1 MVERPMPSTLTCT
14 HGHRWFAS
22 DHAFSRQGANVC
34 PHCGEPALLLGE
46 SSSHAT
52 LVLHNRRERPIDSV
66 EHQGAEVALGPVAP
80 SRSVPEV
87 PGYELLDEIGRG
99 GMGVVYRA
107 RQVAL
112 DRIVALKM
120 IHYGP
125 GCDAAALARFRA
137 EAEVIARL
145 QHPNIIQVHE
155 VGNCAAG
162 PYLVMELAS
171 GGNLAARLAGMP
183 QPPRTAALLVRTVA
197 RAVQAAH
204 EKGIIHRDLKP
215 GNIQLADDS
224 DTPLEKCTPKIS
236 DFGLARRLNEA
247 GSGIGEPITLPG
259 QIMGTPGY
267 MSPEQAQG
275 SSEAVGTAADIYA
288 LGVLLYEA
296 LTGHPPFCG
305 STSLETVHL
314 MLLMDPLPPSRVRP
328 GLPRDLE
335 TVCLR
340 CLEKEPARRYA
351 SAAELADDLERFLDG
366 KPVRAR
372 RAPSWE
378 HLWKWTC
385 RQPGIAALTA
395 CLSVVAVA
403 GFVAVTWLW
412 QRAATAQV
420 QSDRERDR
428 AVLMA
433 RAETE
438 ARQEAQRLSV
448 RLLLE
453 RAVSLCESGDH
464 SAGLLWMARALETVP
479 PGDEALERSVRLLLG
494 GWGLQLHPLR
504 FYHQHSESVESVA
517 VSADGSILATGT
529 ARMVQLLDARTGKLL
544 DAPFE
549 LSGTII
555 RLCPLH
561 GREQKLVAIVRNGR
575 TIGVHTLPDGKLA
588 GPAIR
593 LPAALGVAALSRD
606 GRVLL
611 LGLKDGSAWPYS
623 VETGRP
629 TTQPWRHEG
638 RIRTAAFSTD
648 GKWAVT
654 GSHDHLARL
663 WEVSTGKL
671 MRTFRDHFA
680 PVIAVAISPNGELL
694 LTGGED
700 HRACLWRVSDGQIL
714 SRMPHQ
720 HNVSQVAFAPSGR
733 LMFTSCDDHT
743 ARLWEVGNSPGTV
756 RPFGATL
763 RHTGEIN
770 GMAFTPDG
778 KSLVTGA
785 EDKTVCVW
793 QVQEAAGCTLTLQ
806 HSLAV
811 NTITLSPDGRRLL
824 SAAADGTIRLWD
836 LQTQTFRVVGNRQ
849 TAVTLAFRPDGA
861 AFLVGYYTG
870 VLQQYDTTTATPLG
884 KPLVHAAPLLSASYS
899 PDGRYI
905 ATGCEDGDKNVRIW
919 DSTTGEVVHT
929 LAGHTRKVH
938 SLAFSPDGKWLLS
951 GSWDY
956 TARLWNVETGLPGG
970 EPMRHL
976 DLVQSVA
983 FSLDGRLALSG
994 ADDYM
999 TRLWEMPEGRL
1010 RHLLRHPDKVQTVCF
1025 SPDGLLIA
1033 TGTKGQ
1039 IARLW
1044 DVGTGKPA
1052 GPPLVHDKEVRAL
1065 ACDPDGRWLYSAG
1078 WDGMV
1083 RRWRL
1088 PRPKEGS
1095 LAEIRRWLEVNTHQ
1109 QIDAG
1114 GAVVTLDVTT
1124 WVAAGAIP

>member
-1 MVERPMPSTLTCT
+1 MPSTLSCT
-14 HGHRWFAS
+14 HGHHWFAS
-22 DHAFSRQGANVC
+22 DQAFARKGANVC

-46 SSSHAT
+46 SPSHAT
-52 LVLHNRRERPIDSV
+52 LILHNRRERPRDDV
-66 EHQGAEVALGPVAP
+66 QRLAAEAALGSVAP
-80 SRSVPEV
+80 TQCMPEV

-99 GMGVVYRA
+99 GVGVVYRA

-112 DRIVALKM
+112 DRVVALKM

-125 GCDAAALARFRA
+125 GCDAAALARFRS

-155 VGNCAAG
+155 VGTCAAG
-162 PYLVMELAS
+162 PYLVMELAA
-171 GGNLAARLAGMP
+171 GGNLAARLAGVP
-183 QPPRTAALLVRTVA
+183 QPPRTAAMLVRTVA
-197 RAVQAAH
+197 GAVQAAH

-215 GNIQLADDS
+215 GNIQLADHPDA
-224 DTPLEKCTPKIS
+224 PLEKCTPKIS
-236 DFGLARRLNEA
+236 DFGLARQLNDP
-247 GSGIGEPITLPG
+247 GSGASEPITLPG

-267 MSPEQAQG
+267 MAPEQAQG
-275 SSEAVGTAADIYA
+275 RSEAVGRAADIYA

-314 MLLMDPLPPSRVRP
+314 MLVMDPLPPSRVRP

-340 CLEKEPARRYA
+340 CLEKDPARRYA
-351 SAAELADDLERFLDG
+351 SAAELADDLGRFLDG

-378 HLWKWTC
+378 RLWKWTR
-385 RQPGIAALTA
+385 RQPGTAALAA

-412 QRAATAQV
+412 QHAASAQV
-420 QSDRERDR
+420 QSDQERDR

-433 RAETE
+433 KAETD
-438 ARQEAQRLSV
+438 ARHEAQHLSV

-453 RAVSLCESGDH
+453 RAVGLCEAGDH

-479 PGDEALERSVRLLLG
+479 PDDEALDRSVRLLLG

-504 FYHQHSESVESVA
+504 FFHQHPESVESVA
-517 VSADGSILATGT
+517 VSADGTVLATGT
-529 ARMVQLLDARTGKLL
+529 PRQVQLLDVRTGKPL

-549 LSGTII
+549 LPGNIV
-555 RLCPLH
+555 RLCSIL
-561 GREQKLVAIVRNGR
+561 GQKQELAAIVRTGKI
-575 TIGVHTLPDGKLA
+575 IGVHAIPDGKLV

-593 LPAALGVAALSRD
+593 LPAAFGVAALSPD
-606 GRVLL
+606 GSVLL

-623 VETGRP
+623 VQTGKP
-629 TTQPWRHEG
+629 MTQPWRHEG
-638 RIRTAAFSTD
+638 RVRTVAFSAD
-648 GKWAVT
+648 GRWAVT
-654 GSHDHLARL
+654 GSHDRLARL

-671 MRTFRDHFA
+671 VRSFRDHFA
-680 PVIAVAISPNGELL
+680 PVIAAEFSPDGQLL

-700 HRACLWRVSDGQIL
+700 HRACLWRVSDGQVL
-714 SRMPHQ
+714 CRMPHQ
-720 HNVSQVAFAPSGR
+720 HNVSRVAFSPSGR
-733 LMFTSCDDHT
+733 LMVTGCDDHT
-743 ARLWEVGNSPGTV
+743 ARLWEVANQSGTG
-756 RPFGATL
+756 RPFGGTL
-763 RHTGEIN
+763 RHTADLN
-770 GMAFTPDG
+770 ALVFTPDG
-778 KSLVTGA
+778 RSLVTA
-785 EDKTVCVW
+785 SDDKFVCVW
-793 QVQEAAGCTLTLQ
+793 QVQEAAGCTLTLP
-806 HSLAV
+806 HSFAV
-811 NTITLSPDGRRLL
+811 NTIAISPDGRRLL
-824 SAAADGTIRLWD
+824 SAAADGSIRLWD
-836 LQTQTFRVVGNRQ
+836 LQTQTFRIIGNQQ

-861 AFLVGYYTG
+861 AFLVGYYSG
-870 VLQQYDTTTATPLG
+870 HLQQYETATATPRG
-884 KPLVHAAPLLSASYS
+884 NPLVHAAPLLSASYS

-919 DSTTGEVVHT
+919 DCDTGEVIHT

-938 SLAFSPDGKWLLS
+938 SLAFSPDGKWLLT

-956 TARLWNVETGLPGG
+956 TARLWNVETGMPGG

-983 FSLDGRLALSG
+983 FSSDGRLALSG

-1010 RHLLRHPDKVQTVCF
+1010 RNLLRHPDKVQTVCF
-1025 SPDGLLIA
+1025 SPDGLLMVA
-1033 TGTKGQ
+1033 GTKGQ

-1065 ACDPDGRWLYSAG
+1065 ACDPGGRWLFSAG
-1078 WDGMV
+1078 WDGVV
-1083 RRWRL
+1083 RRWQL
-1088 PRPKEGS
+1088 PRPREGS

-1114 GAVVTLDVTT
+1114 GAVVTLDVPA
-1124 WVAAGAIP
+1124 WVAAGANP